1 MHRINATSIALFALL
16 WPVALSAQTAANAP
30 EPFDLK
36 DGDRVVLIG
45 ATFIEREGQLGFIEA
60 ALTARFADR
69 NITFRNLGQSGDTVM
84 ADARNLNA
92 GWANFGPPE
101 QGFNRLKKLIGEIKP
116 TVVITNFGMT
126 ESFEG
131 PAKLPEF
138 VGGYN
143 RLLEMVVAESGAK
156 PRLVILSPNYHE
168 DLGKPHPDP
177 TKHNDHLKLYR
188 DATKE
193 LAAKHSARFVDLFSL
208 TERIATK
215 DSPRNLTDNGIHP
228 SPEGYRL
235 LAAELLKELG
245 VPPTSPLNGE
255 KFEKLRALIVDKNW
269 QYFHYWR
276 PQNDTYILGV
286 RKKEQG
292 RNAVEMPM
300 FLPLVEQREK
310 EIKAAR

>member
-1 MHRINATSIALFALL
+1 MRPAQLL
-16 WPVALSAQTAANAP
+16 LSTLTLVVMTAAASGDTAK
-30 EPFDLK
+30 EPFELK
-36 DGDRVVLIG
+36 DGDRVVFLG
-45 ATFIEREGQLGFIEA
+45 ATLIEREGQLGFIEA

-69 NITFRNLGQSGDTVM
+69 NITFRNLGQSGDTVL

-116 TVVITNFGMT
+116 TVVFLNFGMT

-131 PAKLPEF
+131 PARLADY
-138 VGGYN
+138 VGGYQ
-143 RLLEMVVAESGAK
+143 RLIEMINSESGGK
-156 PRLVILSPNYHE
+156 PRLILLSPNYHE
-168 DLGKPHPDP
+168 DLGRPHPDP
-177 TKHNDHLKLYR
+177 SKHNEHLKLYR
-188 DATKE
+188 DATRE
-193 LAAKHSARFVDLFSL
+193 LAARNAARFVDLFSL
-208 TERIATK
+208 TEKTATK
-215 DSPRNLTDNGIHP
+215 DSPRNLTDNGIHLT
-228 SPEGYRL
+228 PEGYRV

-245 VPPTSPLNGE
+245 VPAASPLSGE
-255 KFEKLRALIVDKNW
+255 KFEKLRSLIVDKNW

-276 PQNDTYILGV
+276 PQNDTYILGI

-310 EIKAAR
+310 EIASAKR